1 MESAGTE
8 GRRTL
13 SESETH
19 APESGHS
26 VNPGASTSAFAG
38 ETAPLLRRF
47 RTDLHVHSVLSPC
60 AELEMGA
67 PEIIQRAS
75 REEITLLALTDHNAV
90 ANVPALM
97 EAAEVERERLRVSG
111 TDDGSIPRILCG
123 VEVQTEEDIH
133 LVALFRSAE
142 DGFAFQEW
150 LWEALPSRANDPDIF
165 GYQLIIDG
173 KNAVLDQVATLLV
186 QGVSR
191 SVEEVIAEIRHRG
204 GLSFLAHVDRPG
216 FSYVEVLGPV
226 PEDLAV
232 DAVELSRRLSAEEA
246 LAWRSRLGARTIL
259 RSSDAHRLEDL
270 RREHCMELLLAE
282 PTFDEV
288 ALALRNEAG
297 RRVLWPWEETPP

>member
-1 MESAGTE
+1 MENAGTE
-8 GRRTL
+8 GCRAR
-13 SESETH
+13 SGSETH
-19 APESGHS
+19 SPESGHS
-26 VNPGASTSAFAG
+26 ASSGASMSAFSG

-47 RTDLHVHSVLSPC
+47 RADLHVHSVLSPC

-67 PEIIQRAS
+67 PEIVHRAIG
-75 REEITLLALTDHNAV
+75 EKIALLALTDHNAV
-90 ANVPALM
+90 ANVPALT
-97 EAAEVERERLRVSG
+97 EAAEAQRENLRASG
-111 TDDGSIPRILCG
+111 TDDGGIPRILCG

-133 LVALFRSAE
+133 LVALFRSVE
-142 DGFAFQEW
+142 DGFSFQEW

-191 SVEEVIAEIRHRG
+191 SVEEVIAEIRRRG

-246 LAWRSRLGARTIL
+246 LAWRNRLGARTIL

-297 RRVLWPWEETPP
+297 RRVLWPWEEAPP

>member
-1 MESAGTE
+1 MENAGTG
-8 GRRTL
+8 GRRAR
-13 SESETH
+13 SETEVH
-19 APESGHS
+19 APESGHPANS
-26 VNPGASTSAFAG
+26 GASTSPVAG
-38 ETAPLLRRF
+38 ATALLLRRF
-47 RTDLHVHSVLSPC
+47 RVDLHVHSVLSPC

-67 PEIIQRAS
+67 REIVRRAS
-75 REEITLLALTDHNAV
+75 REGIALLALTDHNAV
-90 ANVPALM
+90 ANVPALA
-97 EAAEVERERLRVSG
+97 EAAEAERERLRASG
-111 TDDGSIPRILCG
+111 VDDGGIPRILCG

-142 DGFAFQEW
+142 DGFVFQEW
-150 LWEALPSRANDPDIF
+150 LWKSLPSRANDPDIF

-173 KNAVLDQVATLLV
+173 KNAVLDQVETLLV

-191 SVEEVIAEIRHRG
+191 SVDEVIAEIRRRG

-216 FSYVEVLGPV
+216 FSYVAVLGSV

-246 LAWRSRLGARTIL
+246 LVWRDRLGSRTIL

-297 RRVLWPWEETPP
+297 RCVLWPWEETPP